1 MRSHTTPLAVS
12 SLFLAAAAC
21 GALTAACGASPAAPD
36 GSPPAGPA
44 PAALTAPEGAAAGA
58 PTAAAPKTGPTAAS
72 TQPGGDPTAAQAGG
86 ASAPGQ
92 AGAVPAASAAPTAPS
107 DGCPDGMARVPG
119 GSFVM
124 GPLKVKATVG
134 DLCMDR
140 TEVTAASY
148 AACVNAG
155 KCTDT
160 LANCAKEASTYGVA
174 GKEKQ
179 PMVCVDFAQAQAYC
193 AAQGKRL
200 PRDDEWEWAA
210 RGGEE
215 ARPYPWGG
223 EAPKDQLCWSGGGAV
238 RKTACDVGSFPAGA
252 NPQGIQD
259 LAGNVFEWTTSANDG
274 SGKMRVARGGSWRDG
289 IPPLVRTARPGG
301 FEVTYRCGFLGIR
314 CVTEPAA
321 PAAK

>member
-1 MRSHTTPLAVS
+1 MRSHTPPLATSSPS
-12 SLFLAAAAC
+12 SLFLAAVAC
-21 GALTAACGASPAAPD
+21 GALAAACGASPAAPD

-44 PAALTAPEGAAAGA
+44 PAAQAVPGDNAGGA
-58 PTAAAPKTGPTAAS
+58 PTDAAPPQTAAM
-72 TQPGGDPTAAQAGG
+72 PAPAGGDPTAAQAG
-86 ASAPGQ
+86 AEPA
-92 AGAVPAASAAPTAPS
+92 AASAAPAKPS

-140 TEVTAASY
+140 TEVTAESY
-148 AACVNAG
+148 AACVKAG

-160 LANCAKEASTYGVA
+160 LASCAKEASTYGVA

-223 EAPKDQLCWSGGGAV
+223 EAPKDQLCWSGGGAA

-274 SGKMRVARGGSWRDG
+274 NGKMRVARGGSWRDG

-314 CVTEPAA
+314 CVVEPAA
-321 PAAK
+321 AAAQ

>member
-1 MRSHTTPLAVS
+1 MRSHTPPLATSSLS
-12 SLFLAAAAC
+12 SLFLAAATC
-21 GALTAACGASPAAPD
+21 GALAAACGASPAAPD

-44 PAALTAPEGAAAGA
+44 PAAQAAPGDSAGGA
-58 PTAAAPKTGPTAAS
+58 PTAPAPPQTGATAAPAPAA
-72 TQPGGDPTAAQAGG
+72 TEPAAAQAG
-86 ASAPGQ
+86 AE
-92 AGAVPAASAAPTAPS
+92 PAKPS

-134 DLCMDR
+134 DLCIDR
-140 TEVTAASY
+140 TEVTAEAY
-148 AACVNAG
+148 AACVKAG

-179 PMVCVDFAQAQAYC
+179 PMVCVDFTQAQAYC

-274 SGKMRVARGGSWRDG
+274 NGKMRVARGGSWRDG

-314 CVTEPAA
+314 CVVEPASTAA
-321 PAAK
+321 P

>member
-1 MRSHTTPLAVS
+1 MRSHTTLRAIS
-12 SLFLAAAAC
+12 SLFLLAAASGVLVAAC
-21 GALTAACGASPAAPD
+21 GAAPAAP
-36 GSPPAGPA
+36 GGLPSGQA
-44 PAALTAPEGAAAGA
+44 PAAQPTTTSPASTGAALAPAAPPPSEPAVASAPASAGQPGA
-58 PTAAAPKTGPTAAS
+58 EPTAAPAEAAK
-72 TQPGGDPTAAQAGG
+72 
-86 ASAPGQ
+86 
-92 AGAVPAASAAPTAPS
+92 PS
-107 DGCPDGMARVPG
+107 EGCPDGMARVPG

-134 DLCMDR
+134 DLCVDR
-140 TEVTAASY
+140 TEVTAEAF
-148 AACVNAG
+148 AACVKDG

-179 PMVCVDFAQAQAYC
+179 PMVCVDFSQAQAYC
-193 AAQGKRL
+193 AARGKRL

-252 NPQGIQD
+252 SPQGIQD

-274 SGKMRVARGGSWRDG
+274 NGKMRIARGGSWRDG
-289 IPPLVRTARPGG
+289 IAPLVRTARPGG
-301 FEVTYRCGFLGIR
+301 FEATYRCGFLGIR
-314 CVTEPAA
+314 CVVEPAA
-321 PAAK
+321 PSTK

>member
-1 MRSHTTPLAVS
+1 MRSHTTPLAVP

-36 GSPPAGPA
+36 GSPPSGPA
-44 PAALTAPEGAAAGA
+44 PAAQAAPEGAAAGA
-58 PTAAAPKTGPTAAS
+58 PTAAALGPGAAAAS
-72 TQPGGDPTAAQAGG
+72 AQPGGDPTAAQAGD
-86 ASAPGQ
+86 AS
-92 AGAVPAASAAPTAPS
+92 ASAAPATPS

-140 TEVTAASY
+140 TEVTAESY
-148 AACVNAG
+148 AACVKAG

-252 NPQGIQD
+252 NPQGIQN

-274 SGKMRVARGGSWRDG
+274 NGKMRVARGGSWRDG

-321 PAAK
+321 TAAK

>member
-1 MRSHTTPLAVS
+1 MRSHTTLLTIS
-12 SLFLAAAAC
+12 SLFLPAAASGVLVVAC
-21 GALTAACGASPAAPD
+21 GAAPEGAM
-36 GSPPAGPA
+36 PAGPA
-44 PAALTAPEGAAAGA
+44 PAAQPTATSAAAPRAASAPVPPGPEPTATSAPASTEQAGAA
-58 PTAAAPKTGPTAAS
+58 PTAAPAEAAK
-72 TQPGGDPTAAQAGG
+72 
-86 ASAPGQ
+86 
-92 AGAVPAASAAPTAPS
+92 PS

-134 DLCMDR
+134 DLCVDK
-140 TEVTAASY
+140 TEVTAEAF
-148 AACVNAG
+148 AACVKDG

-179 PMVCVDFAQAQAYC
+179 PMVCVDFAQAKAYC

-215 ARPYPWGG
+215 ARPYPWGD
-223 EAPKDQLCWSGGGAV
+223 EPPKDQLCWSGGGSV

-252 NPQGIQD
+252 SPQGIQD
-259 LAGNVFEWTTSANDG
+259 LAGNVFEWTTSANDEK
-274 SGKMRVARGGSWRDG
+274 GKLRVARGGSWRDG
-289 IPPLVRTARPGG
+289 IAPLVRTARPGG
-301 FEVTYRCGFLGIR
+301 FEATYRCGFLGIR
-314 CVTEPAA
+314 CVVEATVQAT
-321 PAAK
+321 K